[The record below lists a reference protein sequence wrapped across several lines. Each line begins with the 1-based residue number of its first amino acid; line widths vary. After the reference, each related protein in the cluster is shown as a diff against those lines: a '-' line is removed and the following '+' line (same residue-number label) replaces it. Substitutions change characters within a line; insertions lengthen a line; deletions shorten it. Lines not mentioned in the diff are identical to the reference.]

1 MLAALDSADLAWQR
15 PSHRSRQSVRT
26 LYCSLAVF
34 MAVLMTP
41 ASAFPESAPL
51 PTFEPTVVE
60 VDISE
65 LPSNEKLALARVI
78 HAARRMDTLYI
89 RQVWPGTAALL
100 MERTPPRDAR
110 ARAEVE
116 ALNFFKGPW
125 DERGRAFIPRAP
137 PARPAEDF
145 YPAGATKGAVEAWL
159 ATLSAREREQA
170 LGGFTAIRRG
180 PDSQFRVEPYSH
192 YYGGELR
199 LAAGDLR
206 AAAALTHE
214 PTLKRYLLAR
224 AQALLDD
231 DYYASDVAFVTLRG
245 PIDVVLGPIEVDDD
259 EWFGV
264 KTAFEASIALVDK
277 AATERIAQ
285 IASHLQELEDHLPLA
300 PELRGR
306 RLAAAAPV
314 LVLDVIYHGGMAGAG
329 QAAAGYG
336 LPNDLRVLNKVGAR
350 TATYSNILKL
360 RYESTFLPIAT
371 AALAAPDRAVLRFED
386 IRDEILMVR
395 LFDSLGP
402 QLVTGTRQP
411 IAEALRDSSAA
422 ALQVRSMLLSLWGHR
437 YLIERGYLDTSEA
450 ASLYPAFLV
459 PALSRVRGGRS
470 NSASQGSTY
479 ILNRLIDAGA
489 IRPDSEG
496 RLTIDAKRADAEVVR
511 AANEF
516 ISAMAKGDAD
526 TVRALLRQYAVVH
539 PQMQLVLARMGAAP
553 PLHRFIYLTADQLDA
568 P

>member
-1 MLAALDSADLAWQR
+1 M
-15 PSHRSRQSVRT
+15 RT
-26 LYCSLAVF
+26 LYCSFAVF
-34 MAVLMTP
+34 AVLFIEP
-41 ASAFPESAPL
+41 PSGHAESAQPP
-51 PTFEPTVVE
+51 PTLEPAVVE
-60 VDISE
+60 VDLSA
-65 LPSNEKLALARVI
+65 LPSTEKAALVRI
-78 HAARRMDTLYI
+78 LHAARRMDALYI

-100 MERTPPRDAR
+100 SDRTPPLDAR

-125 DERGRAFIPRAP
+125 DNDGKAFIPGV
-137 PARPAEDF
+137 PATRPTGDF

-159 ATLSAREREQA
+159 ATLSAREREHA
-170 LGGFTAIRRG
+170 LDGFTAIRPG
-180 PDSQFRVEPYSH
+180 LHGQFKVEPYSR
-192 YYGGELR
+192 YYAGELR
-199 LAAGDLR
+199 LAADDLR

-231 DYYASDVAFVTLRG
+231 DYYASDVAFVGLRG
-245 PIDVVLGPIEVDDD
+245 PLDVVLGPIEVDDD
-259 EWFGV
+259 DWFGV
-264 KTAFEASIALVDK
+264 KTAFEASIALVDQ

-285 IASHLQELEDHLPLA
+285 IASHLQELEDHLPLG

-314 LVLDVIYHGGMAGAG
+314 VVLDVVYDGGMAGAG
-329 QAAAGYG
+329 GAAAGYG
-336 LPNDLRVLNKVGAR
+336 LPNDLRVLNRVGAR
-350 TATYSNILKL
+350 TGTYSNILKL

-371 AALAAPDRAVLRFED
+371 AILAPADRAALRFED

-402 QLVTGTRQP
+402 QLVTGTEQP
-411 IAEALRDSSAA
+411 IGNALRDSWAA

-437 YLIERGYLDTSEA
+437 YLIERGYLEAREA

-459 PALSRVRGGRS
+459 PALSRVRGGLS
-470 NSASQGSTY
+470 SSPSQGSTY

-489 IRPDSEG
+489 IRSDSEG
-496 RLTIDAKRADAEVVR
+496 RLTIDAERADAEVMR

-516 ISAMAKGDAD
+516 ISAMARGDAD
-526 TVRALLRQYAVVH
+526 TVRALLRQHVVVH
-539 PQMQLVLARMGAAP
+539 PQLQSVLTHMGAAP
-553 PLHRFIYLTADQLDA
+553 PLRRFIYRTADQLNA